1 MGEFMLNTFLFTDP
15 QGKDPV
21 GCETTISIVDKPSLT
36 MRGKTCWKIT
46 LDSKY
51 TNGTKVDTHIDA
63 MARASH
69 PMGDYRDKTL
79 LHNFKG
85 FTIIKNDMTTLMI
98 QHLMMDDAELA
109 RQTSTI
115 TPQSY
120 RRSILKNLVEYI
132 D

>member
-15 QGKDPV
+15 QGTDQV
-21 GCETTISIVDKPSLT
+21 SCETTISIVDEPSLS
-36 MRGKTCWKIT
+36 MQEKTCWKIT

-51 TNGTKVDTHIDA
+51 SNGTKINTHIDA

-69 PMGDYRDKTL
+69 PMGYYRDKKL

-98 QHLMMDDAELA
+98 EHLMMDDAELA
-109 RQTSTI
+109 RHTCTI

>member
-1 MGEFMLNTFLFTDP
+1 MLNTFLFTDP

-21 GCETTISIVDKPSLT
+21 GCETTISIVDEPSLT
-36 MRGKTCWKIT
+36 MQGKMCWKIS

-51 TNGTKVDTHIDA
+51 SNGTKVNTHIDA
-63 MARASH
+63 IARASH
-69 PMGDYRDKTL
+69 PLADYRDKYL

-98 QHLMMDDAELA
+98 EHLMMDDAELSKH
-109 RQTSTI
+109 TNTI

>member
-21 GCETTISIVDKPSLT
+21 GCETTISIVDEPSLT